1 MIQREAERRTLR
13 HSIESNQC
21 KAFFVSATCLR
32 NGENVVFMDCVDPEY
47 TISPPPKGKV
57 IRTRLYPHH
66 LMASSAIPMLFP
78 PVQID
83 GEYYIDGGVRQNA
96 PLHPLLYGGAE
107 KIFVIST
114 RAENTV
120 QSNDS
125 LNPTLALVAGK
136 TLNALT
142 LDPIER
148 DGQRARQIN
157 QIIDW
162 GVKKYGQTFA
172 EDINKSLGL
181 KSVHMLQFQPS
192 KDLGKLAVQSV
203 NIPQMKMDG
212 NLGWILEKLIT
223 NAHNKESD
231 FLSQLLFDQSYT
243 KLAEDLGFSDI
254 QRREEEIIAFLRK

>member
-1 MIQREAERRTLR
+1 
-13 HSIESNQC
+13 
-21 KAFFVSATCLR
+21 
-32 NGENVVFMDCVDPEY
+32 MDCVDPEY
-47 TISPPPKGKV
+47 TITPPPKGRV
-57 IRTRLYPHH
+57 VRTRLYPHH
-66 LMASSAIPMLFP
+66 LMASSAIPVLFP
-78 PVQID
+78 PVEID

-114 RAENTV
+114 RAENPAK
-120 QSNDS
+120 SNEP
-125 LNPTLALVAGK
+125 LNPTLGLVAGK

-157 QIIDW
+157 DIIDW
-162 GVKKYGQTFA
+162 GVKKYGNSFA

-181 KSVHMLQFQPS
+181 KSVHMMQFQPS

-203 NIPQMKMDG
+203 DIPQIKTEG
-212 NLGWILEKLIT
+212 NLGWMLEKLIT

-231 FLSQLLFDQSYT
+231 FLSQLLLIKVIQ
-243 KLAEDLGFSDI
+243 KLAEELGLSI
-254 QRREEEIIAFLRK
+254 HNKEKRKSLPS